1 MRHHWIEAF
10 GKMDKTEF
18 WSRKYEGNI
27 DRLVAI
33 CYRYVGER
41 QTAEDLAHE
50 AFLKAIER
58 ADTYRATGPF
68 DAWLT
73 RITVNRCVSYLRTR
87 PETVPLE
94 EELTTDPADQEE
106 EPNWQTEFTKEEL
119 LETIQQ
125 LSERQRIVFN
135 LHAIDRVSHQQ
146 IADLMDISLTNS
158 KQLFLR
164 ARTRLQ
170 QLLAIKAQEKESKKK
185 GLLMIALLFMMKR
198 NSAHHLDRLYRS
210 ELSQLRMPPSHRLS
224 EAEIQSAVAASP
236 VSAGITL
243 ATHKVA
249 AMMAA
254 TTTIAGGICV
264 WQMVRNTPGENAM
277 PPGVETQNFASLQP
291 EEPEPIPNSD
301 SVVMENATSK
311 PAETVTAPVET
322 RHGTSLQPEPVVI
335 TREIPV
341 TRTVVLHDT
350 ITITDTIF
358 LMKNVE

>member
-1 MRHHWIEAF
+1 
-10 GKMDKTEF
+10 MDKTKF

-58 ADTYRATGPF
+58 ADTCRVMDSF

-73 RITVNRCVSYLRTR
+73 RITVNRCISYLRTR
-87 PETVPLE
+87 PETVALE
-94 EELTTDPADQEE
+94 EELTADLPDCEE
-106 EPNWQTEFTKEEL
+106 ELVEQPDFTKEEL

-125 LSERQRIVFN
+125 LSERQRMVFN

-146 IADLMDISLTNS
+146 IADLMDISVTNS

-170 QLLAIKAQEKESKKK
+170 QLLTAKAQEKESKKK

-210 ELSQLRMPPSHRLS
+210 ELSQLRMSPAHRLS
-224 EAEIQSAVAASP
+224 ESEIRSAVAASP
-236 VSAGITL
+236 ASAGITL
-243 ATHKVA
+243 ATHKTA
-249 AMMAA
+249 AVIAA
-254 TTTIAGGICV
+254 ATTIAGGICV
-264 WQMVRNTPGENAM
+264 WQMVRNAPNENAI
-277 PPGVETQNFASLQP
+277 PPVETCRGTSLQP
-291 EEPEPIPNSD
+291 EELEPTPISD
-301 SVVMENATSK
+301 TKVAETVTSK
-311 PAETVTAPVET
+311 PAETVTASVET

-350 ITITDTIF
+350 ITVTDTIF

>member
-1 MRHHWIEAF
+1 
-10 GKMDKTEF
+10 MDKTKF
-18 WSRKYEGNI
+18 WSRKYEENI

-94 EELTTDPADQEE
+94 EELTPAPADQEE

-119 LETIQQ
+119 LDTIQQ

-146 IADLMDISLTNS
+146 IADLMDISVTNS

-164 ARTRLQ
+164 ARMRLQ
-170 QLLAIKAQEKESKKK
+170 QLLAIKAQEKETKKK

-198 NSAHHLDRLYRS
+198 NSAHQLDRLYRS
-210 ELSQLRMPPSHRLS
+210 ELSQLRMSPAHRLS

-236 VSAGITL
+236 ASAGITL
-243 ATHKVA
+243 ATHKVVA
-249 AMMAA
+249 VMAA
-254 TTTIAGGICV
+254 TTAVAGGVCA
-264 WQMVRNTPGENAM
+264 WQVVRNTPNENNQ
-277 PPGVETQNFASLQP
+277 PPVETFHETSLQP
-291 EEPEPIPNSD
+291 EEPELMPNLD
-301 SVVMENATSK
+301 TAVMEKTIAEPS
-311 PAETVTAPVET
+311 ETVSAPVET
-322 RHGTSLQPEPVVI
+322 FHETSLQRMPETSVRDTTI
-335 TREIPV
+335 
-341 TRTVVLHDT
+341 RTIILHDT
-350 ITITDTIF
+350 VEVRDTVYLF
-358 LMKNVE
+358 RN

>member
-1 MRHHWIEAF
+1 
-10 GKMDKTEF
+10 MDKTKF

-68 DAWLT
+68 DVWLT
-73 RITVNRCVSYLRTR
+73 RITVNRCISYLRTR

-94 EELTTDPADQEE
+94 EELTTDPTDQED
-106 EPNWQTEFTKEEL
+106 EPNWQTVFTKEEL

-125 LSERQRIVFN
+125 LSERQRMVFN

-146 IADLMDISLTNS
+146 IADLMDISVTNS

-170 QLLAIKAQEKESKKK
+170 QLLTAKAQEKESKKK

-210 ELSQLRMPPSHRLS
+210 ELSQLRMSPSHRLS

-254 TTTIAGGICV
+254 TTAVAGGVCA
-264 WQMVRNTPGENAM
+264 WQVVRNAPNENASS
-277 PPGVETQNFASLQP
+277 PVETFPETSLQP
-291 EEPEPIPNSD
+291 EEPEQTPIADTSIA
-301 SVVMENATSK
+301 ENVS
-311 PAETVTAPVET
+311 APIET

-350 ITITDTIF
+350 ITVTDTIF

>member
-1 MRHHWIEAF
+1 
-10 GKMDKTEF
+10 MDRAKF

-33 CYRYVGER
+33 CYRYVGQR

-58 ADTYRATGPF
+58 ADTCRVMDSF

-73 RITVNRCVSYLRTR
+73 RITVNRCISYLRTR

-94 EELTTDPADQEE
+94 EELTTDPTDQED
-106 EPNWQTEFTKEEL
+106 EPNWQTGFTKEEL

-135 LHAIDRVSHQQ
+135 LHALDRVPHQR
-146 IADLMDISLTNS
+146 IADLLDISVTNS

-164 ARTRLQ
+164 ARLRLQ
-170 QLLAIKAQEKESKKK
+170 QLLAAKTREKESRKK
-185 GLLMIALLFMMKR
+185 GLFMIILLFLKKHA
-198 NSAHHLDRLYRS
+198 SAHQLERLYRS
-210 ELSQLRMPPSHRLS
+210 ELSQLRMPPSHRLT
-224 EAEIQSAVAASP
+224 ETEIRSAVATSP
-236 VSAGITL
+236 ASAGIAL
-243 ATHKVA
+243 ATHKTA
-249 AMMAA
+249 AVIAAAA
-254 TTTIAGGICV
+254 TVAGGVCV
-264 WQMVRNTPGENAM
+264 WQMVRNTPGENTIS
-277 PPGVETQNFASLQP
+277 PVETHHGTSPQP
-291 EEPEPIPNSD
+291 EEPEQIPISD
-301 SVVMENATSK
+301 TTVAENVSV
-311 PAETVTAPVET
+311 PVET
-322 RHGTSLQPEPVVI
+322 WHATSPHQTLEASAPVVI

-350 ITITDTIF
+350 ITVTDTIF

>member
-1 MRHHWIEAF
+1 
-10 GKMDKTEF
+10 MDKVKF

-94 EELTTDPADQEE
+94 EELTTDPTDQED
-106 EPNWQTEFTKEEL
+106 EPNWQTGFTKEEL

-125 LSERQRIVFN
+125 LSERQRMVFN

-146 IADLMDISLTNS
+146 IADLMDISVTNS

-164 ARTRLQ
+164 ARMRLQ
-170 QLLAIKAQEKESKKK
+170 QLLTAKAQEKESKKK

-210 ELSQLRMPPSHRLS
+210 ELSQLRMSPAHRLS
-224 EAEIQSAVAASP
+224 ESEIRSAVAASP
-236 VSAGITL
+236 ASAGIAV
-243 ATHKVA
+243 ATHKTA
-249 AMMAA
+249 ALIAAAA
-254 TTTIAGGICV
+254 TVAGGVCV
-264 WQMVRNTPGENAM
+264 WQMVRNTPKENTI
-277 PPGVETQNFASLQP
+277 PPGIETQHFTSPQP
-291 EEPEPIPNSD
+291 EKAKLTPISD
-301 SVVMENATSK
+301 TTVAKNVSV
-311 PAETVTAPVET
+311 PVET
-322 RHGTSLQPEPVVI
+322 RHATSPHQTLEASAPVVI

-350 ITITDTIF
+350 ITVTDTIF
-358 LMKNVE
+358 LMQTHD

>member
-1 MRHHWIEAF
+1 
-10 GKMDKTEF
+10 MDKTKF

-27 DRLVAI
+27 NRLVAI

-58 ADTYRATGPF
+58 ADTYRAIGPF

-94 EELTTDPADQEE
+94 EELTPDPADQED
-106 EPNWQTEFTKEEL
+106 EPNWQSEFTKEEL

-146 IADLMDISLTNS
+146 IADLMDISVTNS

-170 QLLAIKAQEKESKKK
+170 QLLAAKAQEKESRKK
-185 GLLMIALLFMMKR
+185 GLLMIILLFMKKHG
-198 NSAHHLDRLYRS
+198 SAHQLERLYRS
-210 ELSQLRMPPSHRLS
+210 ELSQLRMSPAHRLS
-224 EAEIQSAVAASP
+224 ESEIRSAVAASP
-236 VSAGITL
+236 VSAGIAL
-243 ATHKVA
+243 ATHKTA
-249 AMMAA
+249 AVIAAA
-254 TTTIAGGICV
+254 TAIAGGICV
-264 WQMVRNTPGENAM
+264 WQMVRNTPNENASS
-277 PPGVETQNFASLQP
+277 PVETFPETSLQP
-291 EEPEPIPNSD
+291 AEPEPIADTSIA
-301 SVVMENATSK
+301 ENVS
-311 PAETVTAPVET
+311 APIET
-322 RHGTSLQPEPVVI
+322 RHGTSLQPEPGVI

-350 ITITDTIF
+350 ITVTDTIF
-358 LMKNVE
+358 LMQTHD

>member
-1 MRHHWIEAF
+1 
-10 GKMDKTEF
+10 MDKTKF

-73 RITVNRCVSYLRTR
+73 RITVNRCISYLRTR

-94 EELTTDPADQEE
+94 EELTPDPTDQEE
-106 EPNWQTEFTKEEL
+106 EPNWQTGFTKEEL

-125 LSERQRIVFN
+125 LSERQRMVFN

-146 IADLMDISLTNS
+146 IADLMDISVTNS

-170 QLLAIKAQEKESKKK
+170 QLLTAKAQEKESKKK

-210 ELSQLRMPPSHRLS
+210 ELSQLRMPPVHRLS
-224 EAEIQSAVAASP
+224 GAEIQSAVTASP
-236 VSAGITL
+236 ASAGITL
-243 ATHKVA
+243 ATHKTA
-249 AMMAA
+249 AVIAAA
-254 TTTIAGGICV
+254 TAVAGGVCV
-264 WQMVRNTPGENAM
+264 WQVMRNTPGENAM
-277 PPGVETQNFASLQP
+277 SPGVETQNFASLP
-291 EEPEPIPNSD
+291 SEEPEHTPISD
-301 SVVMENATSK
+301 TMVKENATTK
-311 PAETVTAPVET
+311 PVKTLRATSSQPMLEASAPDT
-322 RHGTSLQPEPVVI
+322 TI
-335 TREIPV
+335 
-341 TRTVVLHDT
+341 RTIILHDT
-350 ITITDTIF
+350 VEVRDTVYLF
-358 LMKNVE
+358 RN

>member
-1 MRHHWIEAF
+1 
-10 GKMDKTEF
+10 MDKTKF

-58 ADTYRATGPF
+58 ADTCRVMDSF

-73 RITVNRCVSYLRTR
+73 RITVNRCISYLRTR

-94 EELTTDPADQEE
+94 EELTADPIDQED
-106 EPNWQTEFTKEEL
+106 EPNWQTGFTKEEL

-125 LSERQRIVFN
+125 LSERQRMVFN

-146 IADLMDISLTNS
+146 IADLMDISVTNS

-170 QLLAIKAQEKESKKK
+170 QLLAAKAQEKESKKK

-210 ELSQLRMPPSHRLS
+210 ELSQLRMSPAHRLS
-224 EAEIQSAVAASP
+224 ESEIRSAVATSP
-236 VSAGITL
+236 ASAGIAI
-243 ATHKVA
+243 ATHKTA
-249 AMMAA
+249 ALIAAAA
-254 TTTIAGGICV
+254 TVAGGVCV
-264 WQMVRNTPGENAM
+264 WQMVRNTPKDNTI
-277 PPGVETQNFASLQP
+277 PPGIETQHFTSPQP
-291 EEPEPIPNSD
+291 EKAKPTPITT
-301 SVVMENATSK
+301 VAKNAS
-311 PAETVTAPVET
+311 APVET
-322 RHGTSLQPEPVVI
+322 RHATSPHQTLEASAPVVI

-350 ITITDTIF
+350 ITVTDTVF
-358 LMKNVE
+358 LMQHHD

>member
-1 MRHHWIEAF
+1 
-10 GKMDKTEF
+10 MDKVKF

-58 ADTYRATGPF
+58 ADTCRVMDSF

-73 RITVNRCVSYLRTR
+73 RITVNRCISYLRTR

-94 EELTTDPADQEE
+94 EELTADLPDCEE
-106 EPNWQTEFTKEEL
+106 ELVEQPDFTKEEL

-125 LSERQRIVFN
+125 LSERQRMVFN

-146 IADLMDISLTNS
+146 IADLMDISVTNS

-170 QLLAIKAQEKESKKK
+170 QLLAAKAQEKESKKK

-210 ELSQLRMPPSHRLS
+210 ELSQLRMSPAHRLS
-224 EAEIQSAVAASP
+224 ESEIRSAVAASP

-243 ATHKVA
+243 ATHKTA
-249 AMMAA
+249 ALIAAA
-254 TTTIAGGICV
+254 TTVAGGMCV
-264 WQMVRNTPGENAM
+264 WQMVRNTPKDNTI
-277 PPGVETQNFASLQP
+277 PPGIETQHFTSPQP
-291 EEPEPIPNSD
+291 EKAKPTPISD
-301 SVVMENATSK
+301 TTVAENVS
-311 PAETVTAPVET
+311 APVET

-350 ITITDTIF
+350 ITVTDTIF

>member
-210 ELSQLRMPPSHRLS
+210 ELSQLRMSPAHRLS
-224 EAEIQSAVAASP
+224 ESEIRSAVAASP
-236 VSAGITL
+236 VSAGIAL
-243 ATHKVA
+243 ATHKTA
-249 AMMAA
+249 AVIAA
-254 TTTIAGGICV
+254 ATTIAGGICV

-350 ITITDTIF
+350 ITVTDTIF

>member
-1 MRHHWIEAF
+1 
-10 GKMDKTEF
+10 MDKTKF

-94 EELTTDPADQEE
+94 EELTTDPTDQED
-106 EPNWQTEFTKEEL
+106 EPNWQTGFTKEEL

-125 LSERQRIVFN
+125 LSERQRMVFN

-146 IADLMDISLTNS
+146 IADLMDISVTNS

-164 ARTRLQ
+164 ARMRLQ
-170 QLLAIKAQEKESKKK
+170 QLLAIKAQEKETKKK
-185 GLLMIALLFMMKR
+185 GLLMIALLFMIKR
-198 NSAHHLDRLYRS
+198 GSTHRLDRLYRS
-210 ELSQLRMPPSHRLS
+210 ELSQLRMPPAHRLT
-224 EAEIQSAVAASP
+224 EAEIQSAVSASP
-236 VSAGITL
+236 ASAGIAV
-243 ATHKVA
+243 ATHKTA
-249 AMMAA
+249 AVIAAAA
-254 TTTIAGGICV
+254 TVAGGVCA
-264 WQMVRNTPGENAM
+264 WQVVRNTPNENDQ
-277 PPGVETQNFASLQP
+277 PPVETFHETSLQP
-291 EEPEPIPNSD
+291 EKPEQTPFSD
-301 SVVMENATSK
+301 TAVMENATAK
-311 PAETVTAPVET
+311 TTGTVTAPVET
-322 RHGTSLQPEPVVI
+322 FHETSLQSISELSSPDSTI
-335 TREIPV
+335 
-341 TRTVVLHDT
+341 RTIILHDT
-350 ITITDTIF
+350 VEVRDTVYLF
-358 LMKNVE
+358 RN

>member
-1 MRHHWIEAF
+1 
-10 GKMDKTEF
+10 MDKTKF

-94 EELTTDPADQEE
+94 EELTPDPADQED
-106 EPNWQTEFTKEEL
+106 EPNWQSEFTKEEL

-125 LSERQRIVFN
+125 LSERQRMVFN

-146 IADLMDISLTNS
+146 IADLMDISVTNS

-170 QLLAIKAQEKESKKK
+170 QLLAAKAQEKESKKK
-185 GLLMIALLFMMKR
+185 GLLMIALLFMIKR
-198 NSAHHLDRLYRS
+198 NSAHQLDRLYRS
-210 ELSQLRMPPSHRLS
+210 ELSQLRMPPAHRFS

-236 VSAGITL
+236 TSAGI
-243 ATHKVA
+243 AVVTHKTA
-249 AMMAA
+249 AVIAAA
-254 TTTIAGGICV
+254 TAVVGGVCV
-264 WQMVRNTPGENAM
+264 WQVVRNTPNENAM
-277 PPGVETQNFASLQP
+277 PPGVETQNFASLP
-291 EEPEPIPNSD
+291 SEEPEPIPNSD
-301 SVVMENATSK
+301 TTVTEKATSK

-322 RHGTSLQPEPVVI
+322 QCIASLQPTMETSVPDTATHTI
-335 TREIPV
+335 I
-341 TRTVVLHDT
+341 LHDT
-350 ITITDTIF
+350 VEVRDTVYLF
-358 LMKNVE
+358 KN

>member
-1 MRHHWIEAF
+1 
-10 GKMDKTEF
+10 MDKVKF
-18 WSRKYEGNI
+18 WSRKYEGHI
-27 DRLVAI
+27 DRLVGL
-33 CYRYVGER
+33 CYRYVGEQ

-58 ADTYRATGPF
+58 ADTCRVMDAF
-68 DAWLT
+68 DTWLT

-94 EELTTDPADQEE
+94 EELTPNPVDQDD

-146 IADLMDISLTNS
+146 IADLMDISVTNS

-164 ARTRLQ
+164 ARMRLQ
-170 QLLAIKAQEKESKKK
+170 QLLAAKAREKESKKK
-185 GLLMIALLFMMKR
+185 GLLMIILLFLKKHG
-198 NSAHHLDRLYRS
+198 SAHQLERLYRS

-224 EAEIQSAVAASP
+224 EAEIRSAVATSP
-236 VSAGITL
+236 AGAGIAI
-243 ATHKVA
+243 ATHKTA
-249 AMMAA
+249 AMITAAA
-254 TTTIAGGICV
+254 TVAGGVCV
-264 WQMVRNTPGENAM
+264 WQVVRNTPQENATS
-277 PPGVETQNFASLQP
+277 PVETLRATSLQP
-291 EEPEPIPNSD
+291 EESEQTTKLD
-301 SVVMENATSK
+301 TA
-311 PAETVTAPVET
+311 VTANVAVTSVET
-322 RHGTSLQPEPVVI
+322 GRAPSLHQTQDASAPVVI

-350 ITITDTIF
+350 ITVTDTIF
-358 LMKNVE
+358 FMHHDD

>member
-1 MRHHWIEAF
+1 
-10 GKMDKTEF
+10 MDRAKF

-33 CYRYVGER
+33 CYRYVGE
-41 QTAEDLAHE
+41 QETAEDLAHE

-58 ADTYRATGPF
+58 ADTCRVMDSF

-73 RITVNRCVSYLRTR
+73 RITVNRCISYLRTR
-87 PETVPLE
+87 PETMPLE
-94 EELTTDPADQEE
+94 EELTADLSDGEE
-106 EPNWQTEFTKEEL
+106 ELVEQPNFTKEEL

-146 IADLMDISLTNS
+146 IADLIDISVTNS

-170 QLLAIKAQEKESKKK
+170 QLLAAKAQEKESKKK

-210 ELSQLRMPPSHRLS
+210 ELSQLRMPPSHRLTES
-224 EAEIQSAVAASP
+224 EIRSAVAASP
-236 VSAGITL
+236 VSAGIAL
-243 ATHKVA
+243 ATHKTA
-249 AMMAA
+249 AVIAA
-254 TTTIAGGICV
+254 ATTIAGGICV
-264 WQMVRNTPGENAM
+264 WQMVRNAPNENAIPPGETCH
-277 PPGVETQNFASLQP
+277 GASLQP
-291 EEPEPIPNSD
+291 EEPEQNPISD
-301 SVVMENATSK
+301 TAVAENVSV
-311 PAETVTAPVET
+311 PVET
-322 RHGTSLQPEPVVI
+322 RHATSPHQTLEASAPVVI

-350 ITITDTIF
+350 ITVTDTIF
-358 LMKNVE
+358 LMQHHD

>member
-1 MRHHWIEAF
+1 
-10 GKMDKTEF
+10 MDKTKF

-58 ADTYRATGPF
+58 ADTCRVMDSF

-73 RITVNRCVSYLRTR
+73 RITVNRCISYLRTR

-94 EELTTDPADQEE
+94 EELTADLPDCEE
-106 EPNWQTEFTKEEL
+106 EFVEQLDFTKEEL

-125 LSERQRIVFN
+125 LSERQRLVFN

-146 IADLMDISLTNS
+146 IADLMDISVTNS

-170 QLLAIKAQEKESKKK
+170 QLLTAKAHEKESKKK

-210 ELSQLRMPPSHRLS
+210 ELSQLRMSPAHRLS
-224 EAEIQSAVAASP
+224 ESEIRSAVATSP
-236 VSAGITL
+236 ASAGIAV
-243 ATHKVA
+243 ATHKTA
-249 AMMAA
+249 ALIAAAA
-254 TTTIAGGICV
+254 TVAGGICV
-264 WQMVRNTPGENAM
+264 WQVVRNTPGETNPA
-277 PPGVETQNFASLQP
+277 PVETQCIASLP
-291 EEPEPIPNSD
+291 SEEPEQTPISD
-301 SVVMENATSK
+301 TTV
-311 PAETVTAPVET
+311 AETVTSKPVET
-322 RHGTSLQPEPVVI
+322 RRGTTLHQTLEASAPVVI

-350 ITITDTIF
+350 ITVTDTVF
-358 LMKNVE
+358 LMQTHD

>member
-1 MRHHWIEAF
+1 
-10 GKMDKTEF
+10 MDKTKF

-94 EELTTDPADQEE
+94 EELTPDPADQEE

-125 LSERQRIVFN
+125 LSERQRMVFN

-170 QLLAIKAQEKESKKK
+170 QLLAIKAQEKESQKK
-185 GLLMIALLFMMKR
+185 GLLMIALLFMIKR
-198 NSAHHLDRLYRS
+198 NSAHQLDRLYRS
-210 ELSQLRMPPSHRLS
+210 ELSQLRMSPAHRLS
-224 EAEIQSAVAASP
+224 ESEIRSAVAASP
-236 VSAGITL
+236 VSAGIAL
-243 ATHKVA
+243 ATHKTA
-249 AMMAA
+249 AVIAAA
-254 TTTIAGGICV
+254 TAIAGGICV
-264 WQMVRNTPGENAM
+264 WQMVRNTPNENASS
-277 PPGVETQNFASLQP
+277 PVETFPETSLQP
-291 EEPEPIPNSD
+291 TEPEQTPIADTSIA
-301 SVVMENATSK
+301 ENVS
-311 PAETVTAPVET
+311 APVET
-322 RHGTSLQPEPVVI
+322 RQGTSLQPEPVVI

-350 ITITDTIF
+350 ITVTDTVF

>member
-10 GKMDKTEF
+10 GKMDKTKF

-94 EELTTDPADQEE
+94 EELTPAPADQEE
-106 EPNWQTEFTKEEL
+106 EPNWQTGFTKQEL
-119 LETIQQ
+119 LETIQK
-125 LSERQRIVFN
+125 LSERQRMVFN

-146 IADLMDISLTNS
+146 IADLMDISVTNS

-210 ELSQLRMPPSHRLS
+210 ELSQLRMSPAHRLS
-224 EAEIQSAVAASP
+224 ESEIRSAVAASP
-236 VSAGITL
+236 VSAGIAL
-243 ATHKVA
+243 ATHKTA
-249 AMMAA
+249 AVIA
-254 TTTIAGGICV
+254 TATAIAGGICV

-291 EEPEPIPNSD
+291 AEPEQTPIADTSIA
-301 SVVMENATSK
+301 ENVS
-311 PAETVTAPVET
+311 APVET

-350 ITITDTIF
+350 ITVTDTIF

>member
-1 MRHHWIEAF
+1 
-10 GKMDKTEF
+10 MDRAKF

-58 ADTYRATGPF
+58 ADTCRVMDSF

-73 RITVNRCVSYLRTR
+73 RITVNRCISYLRTR

-94 EELTTDPADQEE
+94 EELTTDPTDQED
-106 EPNWQTEFTKEEL
+106 EPNWQTGFTKEEL

-135 LHAIDRVSHQQ
+135 LHALDRVPHQR
-146 IADLMDISLTNS
+146 IADLLDISVTNS

-164 ARTRLQ
+164 ARLRLQ
-170 QLLAIKAQEKESKKK
+170 QLLAAKTREKESRKK
-185 GLLMIALLFMMKR
+185 GLFMIILLFLKKHA
-198 NSAHHLDRLYRS
+198 SAHQLERLYRS
-210 ELSQLRMPPSHRLS
+210 ELSQLRMPPSHRLT
-224 EAEIQSAVAASP
+224 ETEIRSAVATSP
-236 VSAGITL
+236 ASAGIAV
-243 ATHKVA
+243 ATHKTA
-249 AMMAA
+249 AVIAAAA
-254 TTTIAGGICV
+254 TVAGGVCV
-264 WQMVRNTPGENAM
+264 WQMVRNTPGENTIS
-277 PPGVETQNFASLQP
+277 PVETHHGTSPQP
-291 EEPEPIPNSD
+291 EEPEQIPISD
-301 SVVMENATSK
+301 TTVAENVSV
-311 PAETVTAPVET
+311 PVET
-322 RHGTSLQPEPVVI
+322 WHATSPHQTLEASAPVVI

-350 ITITDTIF
+350 ITVTDTVF
-358 LMKNVE
+358 LMQTHD

>member
-1 MRHHWIEAF
+1 
-10 GKMDKTEF
+10 MDRAKF

-94 EELTTDPADQEE
+94 EELTPDPADQED

-125 LSERQRIVFN
+125 LSERQRMVFN

-146 IADLMDISLTNS
+146 IADLMDISVTNS

-164 ARTRLQ
+164 ARMRLQ
-170 QLLAIKAQEKESKKK
+170 RLLAAKAQEKESQKK
-185 GLLMIALLFMMKR
+185 GLLMIALLFMIKR
-198 NSAHHLDRLYRS
+198 NSAHQLDRLYRS
-210 ELSQLRMPPSHRLS
+210 ELSQLRMPPAHRFS

-236 VSAGITL
+236 ASAGI
-243 ATHKVA
+243 AVVTHKTA
-249 AMMAA
+249 AVIAAA
-254 TTTIAGGICV
+254 TAVVGGVCV
-264 WQMVRNTPGENAM
+264 WQVVRNTPNENAM
-277 PPGVETQNFASLQP
+277 PPGETCHGASLQP
-291 EEPEPIPNSD
+291 EEPEQNPISD
-301 SVVMENATSK
+301 TAVAENVTSK
-311 PAETVTAPVET
+311 PVET
-322 RHGTSLQPEPVVI
+322 FPETSLSPDKPSAPVVI

-350 ITITDTIF
+350 ITVTDTVF
-358 LMKNVE
+358 LMQTHD

>member
-1 MRHHWIEAF
+1 
-10 GKMDKTEF
+10 MDKTKF

-58 ADTYRATGPF
+58 ADTCRVMDSF

-73 RITVNRCVSYLRTR
+73 RITVNRCISYLRTR

-94 EELTTDPADQEE
+94 EELTADPIDQED
-106 EPNWQTEFTKEEL
+106 EPNWQTGFTKEEL

-125 LSERQRIVFN
+125 LSERQRMVFN

-146 IADLMDISLTNS
+146 IADLMDISVTNS

-170 QLLAIKAQEKESKKK
+170 QLLAAKAQEKESKKK

-210 ELSQLRMPPSHRLS
+210 ELSQLRMSPAHRLS
-224 EAEIQSAVAASP
+224 ESEIRSAVAASP
-236 VSAGITL
+236 ASAGITL
-243 ATHKVA
+243 ATHKTA
-249 AMMAA
+249 AVIAA
-254 TTTIAGGICV
+254 ATTIAGGICV
-264 WQMVRNTPGENAM
+264 WQMVRNAPNEDAIPPGETCH
-277 PPGVETQNFASLQP
+277 GASLQP
-291 EEPEPIPNSD
+291 EEPEQNPISD
-301 SVVMENATSK
+301 TAVAENVTSK
-311 PAETVTAPVET
+311 PVET
-322 RHGTSLQPEPVVI
+322 RRGTTLHQTLEASAPVVI

-350 ITITDTIF
+350 ITVTDTIF
-358 LMKNVE
+358 LMQHHD

>member
-1 MRHHWIEAF
+1 
-10 GKMDKTEF
+10 MDKTKF

-73 RITVNRCVSYLRTR
+73 RITVNRCISYLRTR

-94 EELTTDPADQEE
+94 EELTPAPTDQED
-106 EPNWQTEFTKEEL
+106 EPNWQTEFSKEEL

-125 LSERQRIVFN
+125 LSERQRMVFN

-146 IADLMDISLTNS
+146 IADLMDISVTNS

-164 ARTRLQ
+164 ARMRLQ
-170 QLLAIKAQEKESKKK
+170 QLLAAKAQEKESQKK

-210 ELSQLRMPPSHRLS
+210 ELSQLRMPPAHRLS
-224 EAEIQSAVAASP
+224 ESEIRSAVATSP
-236 VSAGITL
+236 ASAGIAL
-243 ATHKVA
+243 ATHKTA
-249 AMMAA
+249 AVIAA
-254 TTTIAGGICV
+254 ATTIAGGICV
-264 WQMVRNTPGENAM
+264 WQMVRNTPGEN
-277 PPGVETQNFASLQP
+277 TIS
-291 EEPEPIPNSD
+291 
-301 SVVMENATSK
+301 
-311 PAETVTAPVET
+311 PVET
-322 RHGTSLQPEPVVI
+322 HHGTSLQLEKAEQIPIPDTTVAETVTSKPVETRRGTTLHQTLEASAPVVI

-350 ITITDTIF
+350 ITVTDTIF
-358 LMKNVE
+358 LMQHHD

>member
-1 MRHHWIEAF
+1 
-10 GKMDKTEF
+10 MDKTKF

-58 ADTYRATGPF
+58 ADTCRVMDSF

-73 RITVNRCVSYLRTR
+73 RITVNRCISYLRTR

-94 EELTTDPADQEE
+94 EELTTDPTDQED
-106 EPNWQTEFTKEEL
+106 EPNWQTGFTKEEL

-125 LSERQRIVFN
+125 LSERQRMVFN

-146 IADLMDISLTNS
+146 IADLMDISVTNS

-170 QLLAIKAQEKESKKK
+170 QLLAAKAREKESKKK

-210 ELSQLRMPPSHRLS
+210 ELSQLRMSPAHRLS
-224 EAEIQSAVAASP
+224 ESEIRSAVATSP
-236 VSAGITL
+236 ASAGIAV
-243 ATHKVA
+243 ATHKTA
-249 AMMAA
+249 ALIAAAA
-254 TTTIAGGICV
+254 TVAGGVCV
-264 WQMVRNTPGENAM
+264 WQMVRNTPGDNTI
-277 PPGVETQNFASLQP
+277 PPGIETQHFTSPQP
-291 EEPEPIPNSD
+291 EKAKPTPISD
-301 SVVMENATSK
+301 TTVAKNVSV
-311 PAETVTAPVET
+311 PVET
-322 RHGTSLQPEPVVI
+322 RHATSPHQTLEASAPVVI

-350 ITITDTIF
+350 ITVTDTIF
-358 LMKNVE
+358 LMKN

>member
-1 MRHHWIEAF
+1 
-10 GKMDKTEF
+10 MDRAKF

-58 ADTYRATGPF
+58 ADTCRVMDSF

-73 RITVNRCVSYLRTR
+73 RITVNRCISD
-87 PETVPLE
+87 
-94 EELTTDPADQEE
+94 EL
-106 EPNWQTEFTKEEL
+106 NWQTEFSKEEL

-146 IADLMDISLTNS
+146 IADLMDISVTNS

-170 QLLAIKAQEKESKKK
+170 QLLTAKAQEKESKKK

-210 ELSQLRMPPSHRLS
+210 ELSQLRMSPAHRLS
-224 EAEIQSAVAASP
+224 ESEIRSAVATSP
-236 VSAGITL
+236 VSAGIAV
-243 ATHKVA
+243 ATHKTA
-249 AMMAA
+249 ALIAA
-254 TTTIAGGICV
+254 AATIAGGICV
-264 WQMVRNTPGENAM
+264 WQMVRNAPNENA
-277 PPGVETQNFASLQP
+277 S
-291 EEPEPIPNSD
+291 S
-301 SVVMENATSK
+301 
-311 PAETVTAPVET
+311 PVET
-322 RHGTSLQPEPVVI
+322 FPETSLQPAEPEQTPIADTSIAENVSAPVEMRHATSPHQTLEASAPVVI

-350 ITITDTIF
+350 ITVTDTIF
-358 LMKNVE
+358 LMQHHD